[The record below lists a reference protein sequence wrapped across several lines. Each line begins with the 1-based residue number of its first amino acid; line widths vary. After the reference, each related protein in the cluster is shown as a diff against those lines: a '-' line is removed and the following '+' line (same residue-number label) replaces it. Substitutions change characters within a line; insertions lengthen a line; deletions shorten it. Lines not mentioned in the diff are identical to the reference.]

1 MNTAAL
7 DSLKSAGPGLDT
19 ISKYRR
25 IAIAVG
31 HDAALFNSKTA
42 MSLLRYRGEHC
53 LAVIDPAHCGK
64 TTQELYGIGGATPV
78 VASLSDVDSPDALFI
93 GISPPGGQM
102 PEDLG
107 LVISEGVQR
116 GLDVVSGLHEFLV
129 ENEAFCQEAER
140 SGSLLIDVRRNQH
153 RKTAHCA
160 DFRPGCLRIHAVGQD
175 CSVGKMV
182 TMLELERGLQK
193 RQADAKFL
201 ATGQTGIMIVGNGV
215 PVDCVVS
222 DFVNGAVE
230 ELVLQNEQHEILL
243 IEGQGSITHPA
254 FSAVTLGLLHG
265 CAPQGLVFCYE
276 AARPHVKGLPHVPL
290 KALEHYRELYEQ
302 LASVRYP
309 AEFVG
314 VAMNGRNISA
324 AQAEM
329 ERQQVQELLGLPV
342 CDVFRDGPDVLVDAV
357 LGLKESLSA

>member
-7 DSLKSAGPGLDT
+7 DSLKSPGPGLET

-31 HDAALFNSKTA
+31 HDAPLSNSKTA

-78 VASLSDVDSPDALFI
+78 VGSLAEVDSPDALFI

-102 PEDLG
+102 PEELS
-107 LVISEGVQR
+107 LVISTGIQR
-116 GLDVVSGLHEFLV
+116 GLDIVSGLHEFLV
-129 ENEAFCQEAER
+129 ENEVFCQEAER

-153 RKTAHCA
+153 RKTAVCA

-201 ATGQTGIMIVGNGV
+201 ATGQTGIMVVGNGV

-265 CAPQGLVFCYE
+265 CAPQGLIFCYE

-290 KALEHYRELYEQ
+290 KALERYRELYEQ
-302 LASVRYP
+302 LASERYP
-309 AEFVG
+309 AEVIG
-314 VAMNGRNISA
+314 VALNGRNISA
-324 AQAEM
+324 AQAEI
-329 ERQQVQELLGLPV
+329 EKQQVGDLLGLPV
-342 CDVFRDGPDVLVDAV
+342 CDVYRDGPEVLVDAV
-357 LGLKESLSA
+357 LELKTRITA

>member
-1 MNTAAL
+1 MKTAAL
-7 DSLKSAGPGLDT
+7 DSLKSPVTGLEA
-19 ISKYRR
+19 INNYRR

-31 HDAALFNSKTA
+31 QDAALSNSKTA
-42 MSLLRYRGEHC
+42 MSLLRYRLEHC
-53 LAVIDPAHCGK
+53 LAVIDPAHSGK
-64 TTQELYGIGGATPV
+64 TAQELYGIGGSTPV

-102 PEDLG
+102 PEDLKH
-107 LVISEGVQR
+107 VIFEGIQR

-129 ENEAFCQEAER
+129 ENDAFCHEAER

-153 RKTAHCA
+153 RQTARCA

-182 TMLELERGLQK
+182 TMLELERGLQQ

-201 ATGQTGIMIVGNGV
+201 ATGQTGIMVVGNGV

-265 CAPQGLVFCYE
+265 CAPQGLIFCYE
-276 AARPHVKGLPHVPL
+276 ADRPYVKGLPHVPL
-290 KALEHYRELYEQ
+290 KKLERYRELYEQ
-302 LASVRYP
+302 LASERYP
-309 AEFVG
+309 AEVVG

-324 AQAEM
+324 QQAEI
-329 ERQQVQELLGLPV
+329 EKQQVQELLGLPV
-342 CDVFRDGPDVLVDAV
+342 CDVYRDGPAVLVEAV
-357 LGLKESLSA
+357 LELKERLSV